1 MHWTFS
7 SFKILS
13 TEKWN
18 FTPSLTSFVPPWV
31 RAFAPPC
38 WTVLYYKKR
47 WIYLVHLRVINLC
60 YAIQYTI
67 LYTVQCTVLY
77 TVHSVLYSGWADK
90 VSVPIGNK
98 QDFLLDNIFLLLN
111 QMDSQERVH
120 FYFSLLVSVKR
131 GKHLL
136 CLIEKYIVSPR
147 REYFEVLLLLLQAT
161 RNICPRQASPPLPL
175 PRPIGLSPSS

>member
-1 MHWTFS
+1 MKFYQS
-7 SFKILS
+7 CL
-13 TEKWN
+13 
-18 FTPSLTSFVPPWV
+18 

-136 CLIEKYIVSPR
+136 CLIEKYIVSPQ
-147 REYFEVLLLLLQAT
+147 REYLRFCCCYCKLHETSVQD
-161 RNICPRQASPPLPL
+161 RPLPPSPYL
-175 PRPIGLSPSS
+175 GL